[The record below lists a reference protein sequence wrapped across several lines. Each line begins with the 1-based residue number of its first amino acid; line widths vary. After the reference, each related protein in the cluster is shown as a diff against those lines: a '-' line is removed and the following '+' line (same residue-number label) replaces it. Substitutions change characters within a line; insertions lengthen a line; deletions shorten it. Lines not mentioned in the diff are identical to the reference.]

1 MPAWSDRTPSPQ
13 LLQMARW
20 LAGDFS
26 NQEQAWENPPFFA
39 QIRVAY
45 RPLPAQVLGGIGFY
59 VEQAYGGHLGDP
71 YRQAVVELRQTDSGI
86 VIRNYRPLEPERW
99 RGCAREQADQLSQL
113 KVEDI
118 TYLSGC
124 DVHVQQ
130 QGSLFVGVTEPGQK
144 CCVVRKGQTT
154 YLQTTLHL
162 SESEFCSHDQGMDPS
177 THQQVW
183 GALAGAFRFQKVVD
197 WQSELPSFPADPALQ
212 SPT

>member
-1 MPAWSDRTPSPQ
+1 MSAWPDLTPSPE
-13 LLQMARW
+13 LMQMARW

-45 RPLPAQVLGGIGFY
+45 RPLPAPVLGGIGFY
-59 VEQAYGGHLGDP
+59 VEQAYGGHLEDP
-71 YRQAVVELRQTDSGI
+71 YRQAVVKLEQTGSEI
-86 VIRNYRPLEPERW
+86 VIRNYRPLKPERW
-99 RGCAREQADQLSQL
+99 RGCAREQADLLSQL
-113 KVEDI
+113 TAEDI
-118 TYLSGC
+118 TYLPGC
-124 DVHVQQ
+124 DVRVKQ
-130 QGSLFVGVTEPGQK
+130 QGHTFVGTTEPGQQ

-162 SESEFCSHDQGMDPS
+162 SETEFCSHDQGMDPT

-197 WQSELPSFPADPALQ
+197 WQSEVLLSLEDLALQ
-212 SPT
+212 PPT

>member
-1 MPAWSDRTPSPQ
+1 MPIGLDRTPSPE

-59 VEQAYGGHLGDP
+59 VEQAYSGHLEDP
-71 YRQAVVELRQTDSGI
+71 YRQAVVELTQASAGI
-86 VIRNYRPLEPERW
+86 VIRNYRPLEPQRW
-99 RGCAREQADQLSQL
+99 RGCARERADQLSQL
-113 KVEDI
+113 QAADLA
-118 TYLSGC
+118 YLEGC
-124 DVHVQQ
+124 DVQVKR
-130 QGSLFVGVTEPGQK
+130 QGSLFVGATEPGCR
-144 CCVVRKGQTT
+144 CCVVRNGQTT

-162 SESEFCSHDQGMDPS
+162 SESEFCSHDRGMDPI

-197 WQSELPSFPADPALQ
+197 WQAELML
-212 SPT
+212 